1 MRHLLGYPI
10 IKVKAA
16 TTAAAE
22 AFVAAGSD
30 AVHTDSE
37 TLPGYSWWPRQRSIV
52 ALPVLAHVAVLLHW
66 LYQVLQKATLD
77 ANKSKGKALMKPA
90 KYVNCTCE
98 LSNLRCTKLLP
109 YTADKQARCPGEIP
123 GVNFLVIL
131 VQKKQL
137 CIV

>member
-10 IKVKAA
+10 PKVRAA

-37 TLPGYSWWPRQRSIV
+37 TLPGYSWRSRQRSIV
-52 ALPVLAHVAVLLHW
+52 ALLILSHVAALLYW
-66 LYQVLQKATLD
+66 LYQVLRKATLD
-77 ANKSKGKALMKPA
+77 ANETKRKALMEPP

-98 LSNLRCTKLLP
+98 WSNLPGTKLSP
-109 YTADKQARCPGEIP
+109 YTAANKLVSRTNSWSQLLGES
-123 GVNFLVIL
+123 GAEKAAV
-131 VQKKQL
+131 
-137 CIV
+137 